1 VPATISSAPEEYQLP
16 LGEHLTELRLRLIR
30 VLAAVG
36 VATVVSLGLSRA
48 LLAIL
53 LRPVEATYFFAPGE
67 AFAAHLRTALLIG
80 LPLAWPVVLFQIYA
94 FASPGL
100 YPAERRAV
108 KLLLPVGSILFVA
121 GLAFGYVVMVPTVL
135 LWLGRFATTSITP
148 TISVSAYTS
157 FVVGSII
164 PFGIAFQLPLAV
176 GVLSRLGVVTARG
189 MAGARRW
196 MLLGM
201 LTAAA
206 ILTPP
211 DVVSQ
216 LVMTLPMIVLY
227 ELSII
232 IARIAGRRITAE

>member
-1 VPATISSAPEEYQLP
+1 VPTTISNAPEEYQLP
-16 LGEHLTELRLRLIR
+16 LADHLIELRRRLVR
-30 VLAAVG
+30 VLVAIGA
-36 VATVVSLGLSRA
+36 ATVVSLGLSRV

-80 LPLAWPVVLFQIYA
+80 LPLAWPVVLYQLYA

-108 KLLLPVGSILFVA
+108 RLLLPVGSVLFVA
-121 GLAFGYVVMVPTVL
+121 GLAFGYIVMVPTVL
-135 LWLGRFATTSITP
+135 LWLGRFATTNITP

-176 GVLSRLGVVTARG
+176 GVLSRLGVITARG

-201 LTAAA
+201 LTVAA

-216 LVMTLPMIVLY
+216 LVMTLPMVVLY

-232 IARIAGRRITAE
+232 IARIAGRRIAAE